1 MFSYFVLYV
10 LLLLMELVDLL
21 LTLVVSYVLGG
32 ERSVVEVIVVIF
44 RCWDVMWI
52 LEEARN

>member
-32 ERSVVEVIVVIF
+32 ERSVVEVKVVIF
-44 RCWDVMWI
+44 RCWDVYVDLRGI
-52 LEEARN
+52 

>member
-32 ERSVVEVIVVIF
+32 ECSVVEVKVAIF
-44 RCWDVMWI
+44 RCWDVYVDLKGI
-52 LEEARN
+52 